1 MWVDL
6 FSPDP
11 EHNFYQADGINVY
24 EWRKDAKGW
33 FTVEIN
39 AIARLASTCSE
50 AGLIARTSGG
60 APLVCTK
67 VKSGLTFR
75 AGK

>member
-1 MWVDL
+1 L
-6 FSPDP
+6 
-11 EHNFYQADGINVY
+11 YQADGISVF

-39 AIARLASTCSE
+39 AVVRLNARCSE
-50 AGLIARTSGG
+50 VGLIAQTRSG

-67 VKSGLTFR
+67 LKRNLAFR
-75 AGK
+75 SPK